1 MSLNRYGFVY
11 DGNMRLNMDDK
22 QLRTLEQVKQ
32 FIASSQGIEFNGL
45 NFKEKYRWTG
55 EVLRKFKY
63 PRLKKAGKGVI
74 RQYIEKVTGYSRAQV
89 NRLIWRYLQS
99 GKIKPT
105 EYHRHCF
112 PQKYNAAEV
121 ALLAMTDEL
130 HGALSGPATK
140 KILERAYRVY
150 SDIKFQN
157 LSEISVSQIYNLR
170 RSRRYRGKR
179 FTHTRP
185 VAARIGERARPEPQ
199 GQPGYVRID
208 TVHQGDHER
217 QKGVYHIN
225 AVDEVTQWEI
235 VASVSRIAEY
245 DLEPLLESM
254 LNQFPFQVRG
264 FHSDNGSEY
273 VNRIVARLLNRLL
286 IRFTRSRPRHPNDNG
301 LVESKN
307 GAVIRK
313 NLGYL
318 HIPQSC
324 ADLLNIYHRDNLN
337 PYINFHRP
345 CFFPQVIIDQK
356 GKVKKKY
363 PYEKIKT
370 PYEQLRSLPGV
381 ETYLRPGITLD
392 KLDAIANQMSD
403 NESAER
409 MVKARSKLFK
419 QTDSFFLVDESNR
432 LPSGSFFD

>member
-1 MSLNRYGFVY
+1 
-11 DGNMRLNMDDK
+11 MDDK

-32 FIASSQGIEFNGL
+32 FVNSSQGIDFNGISL
-45 NFKEKYRWTG
+45 KERYHWT
-55 EVLRKFKY
+55 EEALKKFKY
-63 PRLKKAGKGVI
+63 QRLKKAGKGVI
-74 RQYIEKVTGYSRAQV
+74 RQYVEKVTGYSRSQV
-89 NRLIWRYLQS
+89 NRLIWRYQQS

-105 EYHRHCF
+105 EYHRHRF
-112 PQKYNAAEV
+112 PQKYTMAEV

-130 HGALSGPATK
+130 HGWLSGPATK
-140 KILERAYRVY
+140 KILEREYMVY
-150 SDIKFQN
+150 GNGQFEN
-157 LSEISVSQIYNLR
+157 LAGISVSQIYNLR
-170 RSRRYRGKR
+170 RSKRYRGKR
-179 FTHTRP
+179 FTHTRA
-185 VAARIGERARPEPQ
+185 VASRIGERASPEAQ
-199 GQPGYVRID
+199 GQPGHIRID

-245 DLEPLLESM
+245 NLEPLLESM
-254 LNQFPFQVRG
+254 LKQFPFQVRG

-273 VNRIVARLLNRLL
+273 VNRIVAGLLNRLL
-286 IRFTRSRPRHPNDNG
+286 IRFTRSRPRRPNDNG

-313 NLGYL
+313 NLGYV

-324 ADLLNIYHRDNLN
+324 ASLLNIYHRDNLN

-345 CFFPQVIIDQK
+345 CFFPVTTIDRK
-356 GKVKKKY
+356 GKVNKKY

-370 PYEQLRSLPGV
+370 PYEKLKSLPCV
-381 ETYLRPGITLD
+381 ESYLRPGITLN

-403 NESAER
+403 NQFAER
-409 MVKARSKLFK
+409 MVKARSELFK
-419 QTDSFFLVDESNR
+419 QTDGFSLVREPNQ
-432 LPSGSFFD
+432 LHSGSFFD